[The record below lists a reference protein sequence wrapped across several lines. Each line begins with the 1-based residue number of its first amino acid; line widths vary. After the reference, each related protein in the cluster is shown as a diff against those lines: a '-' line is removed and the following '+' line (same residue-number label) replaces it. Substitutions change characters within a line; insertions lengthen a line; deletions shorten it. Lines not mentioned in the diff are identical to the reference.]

1 MLLKPRGWELQ
12 TGLCKSAGVNSH
24 ALPTSR
30 PRQALVE
37 ASAWISCCK
46 VNIGSAPKSP
56 EYMSVKR
63 AGPAGRP
70 HLEGSGHPACSGV
83 GSSEPQGAAMTPS
96 THGSKL
102 YTLPHVHCPAWSS
115 AALGSDVDSPA
126 QNSRLPACVDGC
138 SAPQGRA
145 TFSAQGSPRLPE
157 SDAQWSCALIP
168 GQLLPVFLPPGRF
181 HLGLYQVLS
190 GRDDRGASWRR

>member
-1 MLLKPRGWELQ
+1 MGLRCQHGTGGGVLLSATPCTCCLWTERGPGTLLMLLKPRGWELQ

-83 GSSEPQGAAMTPS
+83 GSSEPQGASMTPS

-102 YTLPHVHCPAWSS
+102 YTLPHMHCPAWSS

-126 QNSRLPACVDGC
+126 LCDP
-138 SAPQGRA
+138 
-145 TFSAQGSPRLPE
+145 
-157 SDAQWSCALIP
+157 
-168 GQLLPVFLPPGRF
+168 
-181 HLGLYQVLS
+181 
-190 GRDDRGASWRR
+190 